1 MTLGGYLSGRRM
13 ARDTAK
19 ISRHNQCGGPKKAGL
34 APQGAWMRQGMG
46 NLRIIKS
53 CDSRA
58 ANTNCALKNK
68 NRCRNPYTGAP
79 LCSNTYYDPFT
90 GKTIT
95 IKNCKSQPTTK
106 RPTTSGGVGGRSWL
120 RFRG

>member
-1 MTLGGYLSGRRM
+1 MPLGGYLSGRRM

-34 APQGAWMRQGMG
+34 APQGAWMRQGMS
-46 NLRIIKS
+46 NLKIIKS

-58 ANTNCALKNK
+58 ANTFCTTKKQKACINPFTGQPTCKNYYYD
-68 NRCRNPYTGAP
+68 PYTGSRIQ
-79 LCSNTYYDPFT
+79 LLGC
-90 GKTIT
+90 G
-95 IKNCKSQPTTK
+95 QPTTM
-106 RPTTSGGVGGRSWL
+106 RPATSGGVGGKSWL

>member
-58 ANTNCALKNK
+58 ANTNSIFLCHILCGMYAV
-68 NRCRNPYTGAP
+68 CP
-79 LCSNTYYDPFT
+79 LLF
-90 GKTIT
+90 
-95 IKNCKSQPTTK
+95 
-106 RPTTSGGVGGRSWL
+106 
-120 RFRG
+120 

>member
-1 MTLGGYLSGRRM
+1 MVLGGYLSGSRM
-13 ARDTAK
+13 ARNSAK

-46 NLRIIKS
+46 NLKIIKS

-58 ANTNCALKNK
+58 ANTFCRQRNK
-68 NRCRNPYTGAP
+68 STCRNPYTGAP
-79 LCSNTYYDPFT
+79 LCGNSYYDPFT
-90 GKTIT
+90 GKRIFVN
-95 IKNCKSQPTTK
+95 NCISQRTTK
-106 RPTTSGGVGGRSWL
+106 RPATSGGVGGKSWL